1 MIICT
6 SQPTFCDAE
15 MAQTTGLPP
24 SPPRFTSPTPTP
36 TPTPTPL
43 PPTACTANDPQAA
56 STIENNDR
64 PPRLNYTIDTPTRKR
79 IVSIWL
85 MLLFVESDLLPLILF
100 FSLRWGAHL
109 DAQKNLAIVTSLI
122 GGVSGFKLAQ
132 RTYFLWFKAG
142 NESRRPI
149 GAGRWGLDF
158 FQSVHFR
165 PRPKRH

>member
-1 MIICT
+1 M
-6 SQPTFCDAE
+6 
-15 MAQTTGLPP
+15 
-24 SPPRFTSPTPTP
+24 
-36 TPTPTPL
+36 
-43 PPTACTANDPQAA
+43 
-56 STIENNDR
+56 
-64 PPRLNYTIDTPTRKR
+64 
-79 IVSIWL
+79 
-85 MLLFVESDLLPLILF
+85 
-100 FSLRWGAHL
+100 GAHL

-165 PRPKRH
+165 PRPKETLIISRSILINISIAAFFIPLIIGSSVYIFLK